1 MINKDKTLEKAFD
14 LLREHGPTLVG
25 YALNKDTEG
34 LKQEGMRIVKDKVLP
49 QVVPPQFVPFIPPLC
64 CRETSTEKLP
74 VLVNHAAEAVFSEAC
89 SGGGGAVSVLSQ
101 KALAN

>member
-49 QVVPPQFVPFIPPLC
+49 QVVPPQFVPFIPPPLLPRNLNREAPC
-64 CRETSTEKLP
+64 FGKPCR
-74 VLVNHAAEAVFSEAC
+74 
-89 SGGGGAVSVLSQ
+89 
-101 KALAN
+101 

>member
-49 QVVPPQFVPFIPPLC
+49 SVVEKV
-64 CRETSTEKLP
+64 STEKLP
-74 VLVNHAAEAVFSEAC
+74 VLVNHAAEAVKRNVQAGEGRLF
-89 SGGGGAVSVLSQ
+89 GAVA
-101 KALAN
+101 KRYT

>member
-49 QVVPPQFVPFIPPLC
+49 QVVPPQFVPFIPP
-64 CRETSTEKLP
+64 
-74 VLVNHAAEAVFSEAC
+74 
-89 SGGGGAVSVLSQ
+89 SVVGDS
-101 KALAN
+101 